1 MIKEFLDLLTEDI
14 VSTIEG
20 LIGIAPD
27 VSIKNSTEGVGEIP
41 TPISDIVVE
50 VSGDSEGTITFL
62 IPPQSATALGDLM
75 LAGDGDEKE
84 TMDEEDLDAIKE
96 IVSNIMGALSTALT
110 SQDTIPKLNFSVKS
124 ADFKTEIDS
133 NWSANS
139 YMIDIDFEING
150 KNYDWIILLDNGVYS
165 KLSSNI
171 GDNPS
176 QTDNSSS
183 TSTENKNQ
191 NLVEIDN
198 EELKN
203 LKLLLDVK
211 LNLRVRIGSKKMLLK
226 DVLNMDIGSIVELN
240 QLANEPL
247 EVLIDDKKIAEGEV
261 VIVDGNFGI
270 QITSIGSKK
279 ERMNVLNG

>member
-1 MIKEFLDLLTEDI
+1 MEIITASISEASRLAFLKASFAAIT
-14 VSTIEG
+14 
-20 LIGIAPD
+20 LI
-27 VSIKNSTEGVGEIP
+27 
-41 TPISDIVVE
+41 
-50 VSGDSEGTITFL
+50 
-62 IPPQSATALGDLM
+62 SA
-75 LAGDGDEKE
+75 
-84 TMDEEDLDAIKE
+84 
-96 IVSNIMGALSTALT
+96 
-110 SQDTIPKLNFSVKS
+110 
-124 ADFKTEIDS
+124 
-133 NWSANS
+133 
-139 YMIDIDFEING
+139 
-150 KNYDWIILLDNGVYS
+150 
-165 KLSSNI
+165 
-171 GDNPS
+171 

-191 NLVEIDN
+191 NPVDIDN